1 MTESDRLIVLHQ
13 NHSGRF
19 VRAVKA
25 QGEIERMALGV
36 VVVSG
41 SEKKLGHEP
50 SDRFSYG
57 KTSSVK
63 MVAWPSG
70 VGSFIGT
77 RVCCYQKLFSL
88 NKLPQV
94 RRTHS
99 TRYIRQYVHAYVR
112 KYLLTFTNL

>member
-70 VGSFIGT
+70 VGSFMGT
-77 RVCCYQKLFSL
+77 RVCCYQELFFL

-99 TRYIRQYVHAYVR
+99 TRCLARPLFFFAQITRQY
-112 KYLLTFTNL
+112 FF

>member
-1 MTESDRLIVLHQ
+1 
-13 NHSGRF
+13 
-19 VRAVKA
+19 
-25 QGEIERMALGV
+25 MALGV